1 MDQDVVDRKDPPR
14 VRERPAPT
22 AYSIAIFAVVA
33 VLLFAGMYFL
43 VPENYRSTATT
54 TSPTVAEKAAPAPA
68 PPATTG
74 QGGTAK

>member
-1 MDQDVVDRKDPPR
+1 MERKDPPR

-22 AYSIAIFAVVA
+22 SASIAIFAAVA
-33 VLLFAGMYFL
+33 ALLFAGMYFFM
-43 VPENYRSTATT
+43 PDNYRPMTETK
-54 TSPTVAEKAAPAPA
+54 SPAVAERPADAPA